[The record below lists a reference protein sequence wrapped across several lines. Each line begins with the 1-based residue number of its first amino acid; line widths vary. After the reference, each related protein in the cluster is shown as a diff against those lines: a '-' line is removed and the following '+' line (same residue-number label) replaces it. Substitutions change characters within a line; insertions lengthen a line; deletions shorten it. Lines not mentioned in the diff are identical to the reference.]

1 MATQQMTISRFSIMT
16 RLTPKALRLY
26 DQKGLLTPAIKDFT
40 TGYRYYAVDQIE
52 RGLTIKYL
60 GSLGFSLA
68 EIGNL
73 IQATEQGKHQEVSIQ
88 LEQKLKEIQSEIQ
101 RLKEI
106 EDILK
111 GTKGLDS
118 LFPHTTPPILKEIP
132 PIRVISKR
140 KLGTYSQTIGELI
153 GYLFRQIEKRDNRQ
167 NFVTV
172 TGPTIF
178 IGHDEEYTE
187 EDADIEVDIPITGRI
202 VVDEDVEVK
211 TLEGG
216 TFLSTIYTGPY
227 NDIGEGHDCIIHY
240 CLKHQIQT
248 EGPQRELY
256 LTHPG
261 DKGPSEYKTE
271 IMVKIIPK

>member
-1 MATQQMTISRFSIMT
+1 MAAQQMTISRFSIMT

-26 DQKGLLTPAIKDFT
+26 DQKGLLIPAIKDFT
-40 TGYRYYAVDQIE
+40 TGYRYYAVEQIE

-68 EIGNL
+68 EIGDL
-73 IQATEQGKHQEVSIQ
+73 LKASEDGKHQDVSNQ
-88 LEQKLKEIQSEIQ
+88 LNRKLKEIQSEIQ

-118 LFPHTTPPILKEIP
+118 LFPHTTPPIIKEIP
-132 PIRVISKR
+132 AIRVICKR
-140 KLGTYSQTIGELI
+140 KKGTYSQTIGELI
-153 GYLFRQIEKRDNRQ
+153 GYLFRQIEKRENRE

-178 IGHDEEYTE
+178 IGHDEEYME
-187 EDADIEVDIPITGRI
+187 ENADIEVAIPITGRI
-202 VVDEDVEVK
+202 CVDEDVQVK

-216 TFLSTIYTGPY
+216 KFLSTIYTGPY
-227 NDIGEGHDCIIHY
+227 DNIGEGHDCIIHY
-240 CLKHQIQT
+240 CLKHQLKT

-261 DKGPSEYKTE
+261 EKPPHEYKTE
-271 IMVKIIPK
+271 IMVKII